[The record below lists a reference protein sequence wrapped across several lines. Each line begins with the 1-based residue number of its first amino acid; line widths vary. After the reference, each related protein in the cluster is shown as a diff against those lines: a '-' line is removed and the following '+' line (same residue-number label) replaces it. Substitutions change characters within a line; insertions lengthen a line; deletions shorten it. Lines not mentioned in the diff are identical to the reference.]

1 MTRIYTDEMATST
14 SVATTLTAMTGSP
27 YAPLENGRLIGV
39 RLVMAGDAVT
49 SLIEN
54 VSVKLS
60 CTSFKGVDLWVS
72 GAGANIRTAPAFP
85 IPVAIQA
92 CDLEVKTGVNIKVE
106 VVSRTGA
113 TPVTPQYQV
122 IGIFEG

>member
-1 MTRIYTDEMATST
+1 MAIYTDEMGTSQ
-14 SVATTLTAMTGSP
+14 SVATTLIAMDGSP
-27 YAPLENGRLIGV
+27 YSPLKSGKLIGV
-39 RLVMAGDAVT
+39 RLAMAGDAAT

-54 VSVKLS
+54 VTVLLTCPK
-60 CTSFKGVDLWVS
+60 FNGVNLWVS
-72 GAGANIRTAPAFP
+72 GSGGGIRTAPAVP

-92 CDLEVKTGVNIKVE
+92 CDLDVETGVPITLS
-106 VVSRTGA
+106 VVNRTGA